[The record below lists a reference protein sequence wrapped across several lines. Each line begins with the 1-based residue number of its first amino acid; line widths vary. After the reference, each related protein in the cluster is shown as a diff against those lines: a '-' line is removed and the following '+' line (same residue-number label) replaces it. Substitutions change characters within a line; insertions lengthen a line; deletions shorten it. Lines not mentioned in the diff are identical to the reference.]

1 MTSAPASRSS
11 RPLHL
16 HPRFIALVALGGVVG
31 TGLREGISL
40 AAPTSAGAFPFTIF
54 AINIVGAFALGALLE
69 SLTRTGPDVGW
80 RRDVRLGVGTGVI
93 GGFTTYSAFAGDTA
107 LLLASDS
114 PGLAVLYALGT
125 VALGAVATSLG
136 ILVAGLGRSVDTG
149 PEEAE

>member
-1 MTSAPASRSS
+1 MPTAAAH

-16 HPRFIALVALGGVVG
+16 RPRFIALVAAGGVVG
-31 TGLREGISL
+31 TALREGSTL
-40 AAPTSAGAFPFTIF
+40 VFPTPSGGFPFIVF
-54 AINIVGAFALGALLE
+54 AINLLGAFALGALLE
-69 SLTRTGPDVGW
+69 FLTRTGPDVGW
-80 RRDVRLGVGTGVI
+80 RRDLRLGVGTGVI

-107 LLLASDS
+107 LLIAADS

-125 VALGAVATSLG
+125 VSLGAVATSLG

>member
-1 MTSAPASRSS
+1 MPTAAAH

-16 HPRFIALVALGGVVG
+16 RPRFIALVAAGGVVG
-31 TGLREGISL
+31 TALREGSTL
-40 AAPTSAGAFPFTIF
+40 VFPTPGGGFPFTVF
-54 AINIVGAFALGALLE
+54 AINLLGAFALGALLE
-69 SLTRTGPDVGW
+69 FLTRTGPDVGW
-80 RRDVRLGVGTGVI
+80 RRDIRLGVGTGVI

-107 LLLASDS
+107 LLIAADS

-125 VALGAVATSLG
+125 VSLGAVATSLG